1 MLAAIFLCLIVAV
14 FPILARRASTG
25 DTPDAI
31 SVDRALHHG
40 AFIAR
45 QPHVMGAPEIER
57 VSEYLLASLTES
69 GLEPETLTVEAPDAH
84 RARARGGHLLQ
95 LRISLAPISVLQVL
109 TLTPAE

>member
-1 MLAAIFLCLIVAV
+1 MFLCLIVAV
-14 FPILARRASTG
+14 FPILAPRAPTG

-31 SVDRALHHG
+31 SVDRALHHVD
-40 AFIAR
+40 FIAR
-45 QPHVMGAPEIER
+45 EPYVMATPEIER
-57 VSEYLLASLTES
+57 IREYLLASLTEA
-69 GLEPETLTVEAPDAH
+69 GLEPETLTVEAPDSH